1 MRFSPVMQ
9 IVGDFM
15 TVLFYDQDGIPYDS
29 DYLLKILH
37 DIGADDSE
45 TLFIHSDIAFG
56 RPSAG
61 FKRKDY
67 LKALY
72 EAIIALNVENIIVP
86 TFTYSFCNH
95 EDYDVLNSRTSMG
108 AFSEFIRQQDGRYR
122 TLDPLLSF
130 SVPAALK
137 HKFENIS
144 NHSLGKGSGFDILHS
159 MNNVKFLFF
168 GAKQGECFT
177 YLHYI
182 EKMLDVPYR
191 YDQEFTGKLI
201 DYDGKSKTVTQAIHT
216 HCYGVKIPNSYD
228 YFENELLERKLIKK
242 VKLGNSMV
250 SCIDKD
256 IAYEQIT
263 EKINNNPYY
272 FTNGQYTAEDLIH
285 KYGFGENG
293 ERVTHC

>member
-1 MRFSPVMQ
+1 MRLFIDDDGRKYDKED
-9 IVGDFM
+9 IVEA
-15 TVLFYDQDGIPYDS
+15 
-29 DYLLKILH
+29 LKNVDAH
-37 DIGADDSE
+37 ECE

-56 RPSAG
+56 SPVVG

-72 EAIIALNVENIIVP
+72 NAITALNVRNIIVP

-95 EDYDVLNSRTSMG
+95 EDYDVRNSRTSMG
-108 AFSEFIRQQDGRYR
+108 ALSEFIRQQDGRYR

-130 SVPAALK
+130 SVPDILK
-137 HKFENIS
+137 HKFERIS

-159 MNNVKFLFF
+159 MDSVKFLFF

-191 YDQEFTGKLI
+191 YDQKFTGKLI
-201 DYDGKSKTVTQAIHT
+201 DYDGESRYVTQIIHT

-242 VKLGNSMV
+242 VKLGNSTV

-256 IAYEQIT
+256 VAYRQIS
-263 EKINNNPYY
+263 EKINNDPYY
-272 FTNGQYTAEDLIH
+272 FTDGIYN
-285 KYGFGENG
+285 
-293 ERVTHC
+293 